1 VDATATARLVWLTHS
16 HDVAVL
22 RWPEE
27 ADEAA
32 RLDRQGSPRLLLVE
46 YGAIPPTSGSCLED
60 WLVLPASDAEVEA
73 RLVNLARR
81 AEHHP
86 RPPTIDAFG
95 QLTYRGRSRFLS
107 PVEQRLAQTLIDSFG
122 AIVGERELRKKVW
135 SDEATEQRLRVHV
148 SRLRR
153 RLLPIDLTI
162 KCVRNAGYLITGS
175 AALDPCAEPAGEVGL

>member
-1 VDATATARLVWLTHS
+1 MDATATARLDWLTQS

-27 ADEAA
+27 ADEAE
-32 RLDRQGSPRLLLVE
+32 RLDRQGVPRLLLVTP
-46 YGAIPPTSGSCLED
+46 GATLPTSGSCLED
-60 WLVLPASDAEVEA
+60 WLVLPATDAEVEA
-73 RLVNLARR
+73 RLVNLSRR

-86 RPPTIDAFG
+86 RPPTIDGFG

-107 PVEQRLAQTLIDSFG
+107 PVEQRLAQTLIDRFG
-122 AIVGERELRKKVW
+122 EIVSEEQLRTQVW
-135 SDEATEQRLRVHV
+135 SDGATEQRLRVHV

-162 KCVRNAGYLITGS
+162 KCVRNTGYLI
-175 AALDPCAEPAGEVGL
+175 AEV

>member
-1 VDATATARLVWLTHS
+1 MTSTATARLVWLTHS

-27 ADEAA
+27 AAEAE
-32 RLDRQGSPRLLLVE
+32 RLDRQGVPCLLLVE
-46 YGAIPPTSGSCLED
+46 NGEAPPTSGSCLVD

-73 RLVNLARR
+73 RLLNLARR

-107 PVEQRLAQTLIDSFG
+107 PVEQRLAQTLVESFG
-122 AIVGERELRKKVW
+122 AIVGEQELRKQVW
-135 SDEATEQRLRVHV
+135 SDSASEQRLRVHV

-153 RLLPIDLTI
+153 RLLPIGLTI
-162 KCVRNAGYLITGS
+162 KCVRNTGYLIAGS
-175 AALDPCAEPAGEVGL
+175 ATLDPRVEPPGEV

>member
-1 VDATATARLVWLTHS
+1 VDSTATARLVWLTHS

-22 RWPEE
+22 RWPQE
-27 ADEAA
+27 ADEAEQLA
-32 RLDRQGSPRLLLVE
+32 RQGIARLLLVE
-46 YGAIPPTSGSCLED
+46 DGEMPPTSGSCLED

-73 RLVNLARR
+73 RLVNLSRR

-107 PVEQRLAQTLIDSFG
+107 PVEQRLAQTLIDNFG
-122 AIVGERELRKKVW
+122 AIVGEQDLRKQVW
-135 SDEATEQRLRVHV
+135 PDGSTEQRLRVHV

-162 KCVRNAGYLITGS
+162 KCVRKSGYLIAGS
-175 AALDPCAEPAGEVGL
+175 STLEPGAEPPAGEA

>member
-1 VDATATARLVWLTHS
+1 MDSTATARLVWLTHS

-22 RWPEE
+22 NWPEE
-27 ADEAA
+27 ADEAE
-32 RLDRQGSPRLLLVE
+32 RLDRQGIPRLLLVAP
-46 YGAIPPTSGSCLED
+46 GATPPSSGSCLED
-60 WLVLPASDAEVEA
+60 WLALPANDVEVEA

-86 RPPTIDAFG
+86 RPPTIDTFG

-107 PVEQRLAQTLIDSFG
+107 PVEQRLAQTLIETFG
-122 AIVGERELRKKVW
+122 AIVEERELRKQVW
-135 SDEATEQRLRVHV
+135 ADGATEQRLRVHV

-162 KCVRNAGYLITGS
+162 TCVRNAGYLM
-175 AALDPCAEPAGEVGL
+175 AEADALDLAAVPVGEA

>member
-1 VDATATARLVWLTHS
+1 M
-16 HDVAVL
+16 
-22 RWPEE
+22 
-27 ADEAA
+27 
-32 RLDRQGSPRLLLVE
+32 PRLLLVE
-46 YGAIPPTSGSCLED
+46 SGATPPTSGNCLED

-73 RLVNLARR
+73 RLINLARR

-122 AIVGERELRKKVW
+122 VIVGERDLRTKVW
-135 SDEATEQRLRVHV
+135 SDGATEQRLRVHV

-153 RLLPIDLTI
+153 RLSPIDLTI
-162 KCVRNAGYLITGS
+162 KCVRNAGYLMAAAQS
-175 AALDPCAEPAGEVGL
+175 A

>member
-1 VDATATARLVWLTHS
+1 MWLTHS

-27 ADEAA
+27 AGEAA
-32 RLDRQGSPRLLLVE
+32 RLDRQGIPRLLLVE
-46 YGAIPPTSGSCLED
+46 NGEMPPPSGSCLED

-107 PVEQRLAQTLIDSFG
+107 PVEQRLAQTLIDNFG
-122 AIVGERELRKKVW
+122 VIVGEQDLREKVW
-135 SDEATEQRLRVHV
+135 PDGATEQRLRVHV

-162 KCVRNAGYLITGS
+162 KCVRKTGYLIAGS
-175 AALDPCAEPAGEVGL
+175 ATLEPGAEAPVGEA